1 MEPARHSCPKSRKG
15 GEPSGAPALIAL
27 EHGDIGDEEDD
38 QRNASDEGERHVVV
52 EIGGLIFYE
61 KHPLRHGS
69 KWQRKPNARPS
80 PEALSIA
87 HPMVAFSQLI
97 FSHGASSKHCP
108 RRTLDPLLRWSSTQG
123 GRGAGAALVLG
134 GRGALARTTKSF
146 LGGGARWHAL

>member
-1 MEPARHSCPKSRKG
+1 MEPARHSCPNSRKG

-69 KWQRKPNARPS
+69 KWQAKPHARPWS
-80 PEALSIA
+80 EALSIA
-87 HPMVAFSQLI
+87 HPMAAFSQLTFLAEREANI
-97 FSHGASSKHCP
+97 ARGQLSSCAGAP
-108 RRTLDPLLRWSSTQG
+108 RR
-123 GRGAGAALVLG
+123 AAAAPWQ
-134 GRGALARTTKSF
+134 RSF
-146 LGGGARWHAL
+146 LEGGARWHAP